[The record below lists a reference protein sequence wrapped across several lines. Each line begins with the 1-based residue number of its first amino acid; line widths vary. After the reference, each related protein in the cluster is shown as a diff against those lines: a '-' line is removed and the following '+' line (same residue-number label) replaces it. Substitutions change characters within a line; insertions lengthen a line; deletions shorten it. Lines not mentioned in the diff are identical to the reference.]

1 MTSLHRAPV
10 VVGVDGSPDS
20 RVAADY
26 AAREAFRRGLPLRL
40 VHGLQPPA
48 AYSFGA
54 LVAIDLS
61 AVLRD
66 LRTMLDTVAADLR
79 VRYPSVELTS
89 EVTAGDPAGVLVE
102 ESRRATL
109 VVGGSG
115 GLGGIRG
122 MLAGSVSAQVAS
134 HAHAPVIVVRP
145 PAPDQPEPD
154 RPDGGVVVGVDGS
167 PGSTAALEFA
177 FDEAE
182 AHGGDLVAVYAWAT
196 PPTTNLGPI
205 TARHDDPVEAQRE
218 ADRVL
223 AELLAG
229 WQEKHPGVAIER
241 HAVHSLNPLDAM
253 LTEGREAALIVVGP
267 RGRGGF
273 VGLLLGSVSDGLV
286 RHAHRPVAVVHTRR
300 DAEGGQ

>member
-79 VRYPSVELTS
+79 VRYPSLERTT
-89 EVTAGDPAGVLVE
+89 EVPAGDPAGVLIE
-102 ESRRATL
+102 ESRTATL
-109 VVGGSG
+109 VVVGSR

-122 MLAGSVSAQVAS
+122 MLAGSVSAQVAA

-145 PAPDQPEPD
+145 PAPGQPEPD
-154 RPDGGVVVGVDGS
+154 RPDGRVVVGVDGS

-182 AHGGDLVAVYAWAT
+182 AHGDRLVAVYAWAT

-205 TARHDDPVEAQRE
+205 TVRHYNPVEAQWE

-253 LTEGREAALIVVGP
+253 LTEGRHAALILVAP
-267 RGRGGF
+267 RGRCGF
-273 VGLLLGSVSDGLV
+273 AGLLLGPGSDRPG
-286 RHAHRPVAVVHTRR
+286 RHAPPPGAAVPTPR
-300 DAEGGQ
+300 

>member
-1 MTSLHRAPV
+1 MTSLYRAPA

-20 RVAADY
+20 RVAAGL
-26 AAREAFRRGLPLRL
+26 AAGEASRRGLPLRL
-40 VHGLQPPA
+40 VHGVQPPA

-54 LVAIDLS
+54 LVAIDLG

-66 LRTMLDTVAADLR
+66 LRAMPQAVAADLR
-79 VRYPSVELTS
+79 IRYPDLEMTI
-89 EVTAGDPAGVLVE
+89 EVTAGDPAGVLIE
-102 ESRRATL
+102 ESRTATL
-109 VVGGSG
+109 VVVGSR

-122 MLAGSVSAQVAS
+122 MLAGSVSAQVAA

-229 WQEKHPGVAIER
+229 WQEKHPGVAI
-241 HAVHSLNPLDAM
+241 
-253 LTEGREAALIVVGP
+253 
-267 RGRGGF
+267 
-273 VGLLLGSVSDGLV
+273 
-286 RHAHRPVAVVHTRR
+286 
-300 DAEGGQ
+300 